1 MHTRPLRVLFVLLTF
16 FLASC
21 NLSGERREQIFP
33 TPTGATSARPV
44 VTIVSPANNSEAVVN
59 QPIAISANAVD
70 TVGITQIQ
78 VLANGR
84 VVHTIRSEQP
94 TGSPTMTLSYN
105 YTPLEAGT
113 LNLGV
118 VAYRSSVTSD
128 PVTVTVNVR
137 AAQAQVTVTS
147 IPAPNVPIINPND
160 PTCRALANTGINLRQ
175 GPGTNYPRVSGIA
188 AGTQIPIVGRIAD
201 NSWWQVRVG
210 VTIGWVID
218 DFVTIYGVCTAIPVV
233 QPPPPPTNTPLP
245 ATNTPFV
252 FPPTFTPIVVVT
264 ATPATIDLELVR
276 ISGSANLTLG
286 ASGSVASTYEVL
298 VRNNGGAAVPRFNSA
313 IIILPSNLS
322 VPLVT
327 VENLRAGD
335 IISLTAG
342 ITFSATG
349 NYILR
354 AVADSD
360 NLVTESNEANN
371 DDIFQVTVT
380 SP

>member
-1 MHTRPLRVLFVLLTF
+1 MHTRLLRVLLLLLAF

-21 NLSGERREQIFP
+21 NLSGERREQVLP
-33 TPTGATSARPV
+33 TATGATSARPV
-44 VTIVSPANNSEAVVN
+44 VTIVSPANNSETVVN
-59 QPIAISANAVD
+59 QPLAISANAVD

-78 VLANGR
+78 LLANGR
-84 VVHTIRSEQP
+84 VVHSIRSEQP
-94 TGSPTMTLSYN
+94 TGSPTMTLSYS

-113 LNLGV
+113 LNIGV
-118 VAYRSSVTSD
+118 IAYRSSVTSD
-128 PVTVTVNVR
+128 PSTVTVNVR

-175 GPGTNYPRVSGIA
+175 GPGTNYPRISGIA
-188 AGTQIPIVGRIAD
+188 AGTQIPITGRIAD

-210 VTIGWVID
+210 VNVGWVID
-218 DFVTIYGVCTAIPVV
+218 DFVTIYGICTAIPVV

-252 FPPTFTPIVVVT
+252 FPPTFTPIIVAT
-264 ATPATIDLELVR
+264 ATPAAVDLEVVR
-276 ISGSANLTLG
+276 ISGSPALSLAVG
-286 ASGSVASTYEVL
+286 GSVSSTYEVL
-298 VRNNGGAAVPRFNSA
+298 VRNNSGGAVPRFESA
-313 IIILPSNLS
+313 IVILPTNQTVQL
-322 VPLVT
+322 PA

-342 ITFSATG
+342 ITFSTPG
-349 NYILR
+349 SYILR
-354 AVADSD
+354 AVADSG
-360 NLVTESNEANN
+360 NVVTESNEANN
-371 DDIFQVTVT
+371 DDIFQVNVT

>member
-1 MHTRPLRVLFVLLTF
+1 MHTRLLRVLVLLLTF

-21 NLSGERREQIFP
+21 NLSGERREQVLP
-33 TPTGATSARPV
+33 TATGATSPRPV
-44 VTIVSPANNSEAVVN
+44 VTIVAPVNNSETVVN
-59 QPIAISANAVD
+59 QPLAISANAVD

-84 VVHTIRSEQP
+84 IVHSIRSEQP

-113 LNLGV
+113 LNINV
-118 VAYRSSVTSD
+118 IAYRSSVTSD

-175 GPGTNYPRVSGIA
+175 GPGTNYPRISGIA
-188 AGTQIPIVGRIAD
+188 AGTQIPITGRIAD

-210 VTIGWVID
+210 VNIGWVID
-218 DFVTIYGVCTAIPVV
+218 DFVTIYGICTAIPVV

-252 FPPTFTPIVVVT
+252 FPPTFTPIVVVPP
-264 ATPATIDLELVR
+264 TPATVDLELVR
-276 ISGSANLTLG
+276 ISGSANLTVG
-286 ASGSVASTYEVL
+286 SSGSVASTYEVL
-298 VRNNGGAAVPRFNSA
+298 VRNNGGAAVARFNSA
-313 IIILPSNLS
+313 IIILPTNQT
-322 VPLVT
+322 VPLSP
-327 VENLRAGD
+327 VENLRPND
-335 IISLTAG
+335 IISLTG
-342 ITFSATG
+342 SVTFPGVGS
-349 NYILR
+349 YILR

-360 NLVTESNEANN
+360 NQVAESNEANN
-371 DDIFQVTVT
+371 DDIFQVNVT